1 MNKFIN
7 LKQKGLRLYYNILKL
22 HSKKL
27 HGKMRGLG
35 DIYVKNEFHLN
46 HTKST
51 EEQYKQFYNAWL

>member
-1 MNKFIN
+1 
-7 LKQKGLRLYYNILKL
+7 
-22 HSKKL
+22 
-27 HGKMRGLG
+27 MRGLG